1 MHTLLRYC
9 LLLCFALPFSALQAM
24 AAPPAPC
31 SMQASAVHDMQG
43 LRGMS
48 SMHDMLPM
56 LSMRATQ
63 DMQQMPSSAHDCCAD
78 HQQHSKQ
85 CGKTGQQCHSSSL
98 LLMTLNSTPA
108 PPLSRP
114 LLMVSSIE
122 RPVVQNAN
130 GVWRPPRV

>member
-48 SMHDMLPM
+48 SM
-56 LSMRATQ
+56 RATQ

-85 CGKTGQQCHSSSL
+85 CDKTGQQCHSSSL

-114 LLMVSSIE
+114 LLMVSSLE
-122 RPVVQNAN
+122 RPVVQSPN